1 VPGAVTVT
9 LGLLA
14 VIFGITR
21 AESEGW
27 TGTSTLVFLG
37 VGLVLLAFFV
47 VIESRSPHPLL
58 PLRIL
63 ANRNRG
69 GAYLASFFIGVGLF
83 AIFLFLSYFFQG
95 VLGYSPLESGL
106 LFLPL
111 TAGIIVSA
119 GITSR
124 LLPITGPR
132 FITGGGFALTIVG
145 LLLLQRMSENSTYV
159 GDILPSMI
167 LVGLGIGFV
176 FVPLSATALFG
187 VGDADAGV
195 ASAVLNAAQQV
206 GGSVGVAFL
215 NTIATSATTAYIVA
229 NQLPGP
235 NGAALVEGFTTG
247 FLWSAA
253 ILLVAGVIW
262 IVLVTM
268 TGKDMADDEVN
279 ADRQPP
285 M

>member
-1 VPGAVTVT
+1 
-9 LGLLA
+9 
-14 VIFGITR
+14 
-21 AESEGW
+21 
-27 TGTSTLVFLG
+27 
-37 VGLVLLAFFV
+37 
-47 VIESRSPHPLL
+47 
-58 PLRIL
+58 
-63 ANRNRG
+63 
-69 GAYLASFFIGVGLF
+69 
-83 AIFLFLSYFFQG
+83 
-95 VLGYSPLESGL
+95 
-106 LFLPL
+106 
-111 TAGIIVSA
+111 
-119 GITSR
+119 
-124 LLPITGPR
+124 
-132 FITGGGFALTIVG
+132 
-145 LLLLQRMSENSTYV
+145 MSENNTYV

-215 NTIATSATTAYIVA
+215 NTIATSATAAYIVA

-262 IVLVTM
+262 LVLVTM

-285 M
+285 I